1 MLALNLPQY
10 EYKIR
15 KKEGRLEIYDPIR
28 KKFLLLTP
36 EEWVRQHFLHL
47 LIIHLQV
54 PAMLIKM
61 ESRHLYNSLPKR
73 CDIEVFSP
81 DMKPLLLVECKATH
95 VALGDKSLLQI
106 ACYNSEIQVP
116 FLAITNGIVHDYYRK
131 IEDGYMQIAELPVYG
146 EMINR

>member
-47 LIIHLQV
+47 LTTHLLV

-61 ESRHLYNSLPKR
+61 ESRHQYNSLAKR

-81 DMKPLLLVECKATH
+81 DLKPLLLVECKATH

-106 ACYNSEIQVP
+106 ACYNSNIQVP
-116 FLAITNGIVHDYYRK
+116 FLAITNGIIHDFYCK
-131 IEDGYMQIAELPVYG
+131 IDDGYRQIPQLPVYN
-146 EMINR
+146 EMIR